1 MPTPPLVSIV
11 IPTYNGRALLAV
23 CLPSL
28 RAQSYPADR
37 FEVIVVDDASSDGT
51 AAYLA
56 AEFPEVRVA
65 ALAQNSGFI
74 AACNAGVAAAAER
87 SEVLVLLNND
97 TEAEPGWLAALL
109 AALLEHPEAGS
120 AASKMLLFDRRD
132 TLHTAGDM
140 MGRDGIPRNRGVW
153 EQDHGQYDQER
164 WVFGPCGGA
173 AAYRREAWEQA
184 GGFDPAL
191 FMYMEDVDLAWRL
204 QRLGW
209 RSIYAPEARIYHQLS
224 ATGGGVLA
232 SYYTGRNTLWVI
244 ARNWPGRAA
253 APPLAGHGG
262 RRRGASPGT
271 RCAPGAGE
279 AARAR
284 LRGQLAGLLGL
295 PRAWRQRQIRPDACR
310 TPIWS
315 RCWLDQ
321 LSIFW
326 QEFGNFWYE

>member
-1 MPTPPLVSIV
+1 MSHFPFVSIV

-23 CLPSL
+23 CLLSL

-51 AAYLA
+51 VEYLA
-56 AEFPEVRVA
+56 AEFPWVRVE

-74 AACNAGVAAAAER
+74 AACNAGVAAAQG
-87 SEVLVLLNND
+87 EVLVLLNND
-97 TEAEPGWLAALL
+97 TEAEPGWLAALVT
-109 AALLEHPEAGS
+109 ALMEHPEAGS

-132 TLHTAGDM
+132 TLHTAGDT
-140 MGRDGIPRNRGVW
+140 MGRNGIPRNRGVW
-153 EQDHGQYDQER
+153 EKDAGQYDQDR

-173 AAYRREAWEQA
+173 AAYRREAWQQA
-184 GGFDPAL
+184 GGLDPAL
-191 FMYMEDVDLAWRL
+191 WMYLEDVDLAWRL

-244 ARNWPGRAA
+244 ARNWPGALLRRHWRAIVA
-253 APPLAGHGG
+253 AQLRIAWEAM
-262 RRRGASPGT
+262 RAWR
-271 RCAPGAGE
+271 GE

-295 PRAWRQRQIRPDACR
+295 PRAWRQRSQPLNVSVDYLE
-310 TPIWS
+310 S
-315 RCWLDQ
+315 L
-321 LSIFW
+321 LK
-326 QEFGNFWYE
+326 

>member
-1 MPTPPLVSIV
+1 MSHFPFVSIV

-23 CLPSL
+23 CLLSL

-51 AAYLA
+51 VEYLA
-56 AEFPEVRVA
+56 AEFPWARVA

-74 AACNAGVAAAAER
+74 AACNAGVAAAQG
-87 SEVLVLLNND
+87 EVLVLLNND
-97 TEAEPGWLAALL
+97 TEAEPGWLAALVT
-109 AALLEHPEAGS
+109 ALMEHPEAGS

-132 TLHTAGDM
+132 TLHTAGDT
-140 MGRDGIPRNRGVW
+140 MGRNGIPRNRGVW
-153 EQDHGQYDQER
+153 EKDAGQYDQDR

-173 AAYRREAWEQA
+173 AAYRREAWQQA
-184 GGFDPAL
+184 GGLDPAL
-191 FMYMEDVDLAWRL
+191 WMYLEDVDLAWRL

-244 ARNWPGRAA
+244 ARNWPGALLRRHWRAIVA
-253 APPLAGHGG
+253 AQLRIAWEAM
-262 RRRGASPGT
+262 RAWR
-271 RCAPGAGE
+271 GE

-295 PRAWRQRQIRPDACR
+295 PRAWRQRSQPLNVSVDYLE
-310 TPIWS
+310 S
-315 RCWLDQ
+315 L
-321 LSIFW
+321 LK
-326 QEFGNFWYE
+326 

>member
-1 MPTPPLVSIV
+1 MSHFPFVSIV

-51 AAYLA
+51 VEYLA
-56 AEFPEVRVA
+56 AEFPWVRVA
-65 ALAQNSGFI
+65 ALTQNSGFI
-74 AACNAGVAAAAER
+74 AACNAGVAAAQG
-87 SEVLVLLNND
+87 EVLVLLNND
-97 TEAEPGWLAALL
+97 TEAEPGWLAALVT
-109 AALLEHPEAGS
+109 ALMEHPEAGS

-132 TLHTAGDM
+132 TLHTAGDT
-140 MGRDGIPRNRGVW
+140 MGRNGIPRNRGVW
-153 EQDHGQYDQER
+153 EKDAGQYDQDR

-173 AAYRREAWEQA
+173 AAYRREAWQQA
-184 GGFDPAL
+184 GGLDPAL
-191 FMYMEDVDLAWRL
+191 WMYLEDVDLAWRL

-232 SYYTGRNTLWVI
+232 SYFTGRNTLWVI
-244 ARNWPGRAA
+244 ARNWPGALLRRHWRAIVA
-253 APPLAGHGG
+253 AQLRIAWEAM
-262 RRRGASPGT
+262 RAWR
-271 RCAPGAGE
+271 GE

-295 PRAWRQRQIRPDACR
+295 PRAWRQRSQPLNVSVDYLE
-310 TPIWS
+310 S
-315 RCWLDQ
+315 L
-321 LSIFW
+321 LK
-326 QEFGNFWYE
+326 